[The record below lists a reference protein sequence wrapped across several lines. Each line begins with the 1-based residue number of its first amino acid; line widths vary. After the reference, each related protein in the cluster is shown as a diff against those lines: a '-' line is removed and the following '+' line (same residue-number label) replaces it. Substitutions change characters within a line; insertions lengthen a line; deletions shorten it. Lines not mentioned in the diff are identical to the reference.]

1 MSEKMHDVILKTE
14 DQLAV
19 LSKEFHLHLL
29 NCSSSGCLVEMRSPI
44 EVGTIGT
51 LRLVVDGNPF
61 SEDVQ
66 VVRCQQIEG
75 AGWVYHVGADSCGSH
90 RPTPDPPPR
99 HGRQADGGGTTAAY
113 QRSRSRPRSCRRPNF
128 RSGFPALKVTK
139 FLKQVDWEG
148 SKPKSPN

>member
-14 DQLAV
+14 DQLGV

-75 AGWVYHVGADSCGSH
+75 AGSVYHVGA
-90 RPTPDPPPR
+90 
-99 HGRQADGGGTTAAY
+99 
-113 QRSRSRPRSCRRPNF
+113 
-128 RSGFPALKVTK
+128 K
-139 FLKQVDWEG
+139 FLWTASPDNGSLRRAMG
-148 SKPKSPN
+148 SKLTGRDDGRFSAKPLM